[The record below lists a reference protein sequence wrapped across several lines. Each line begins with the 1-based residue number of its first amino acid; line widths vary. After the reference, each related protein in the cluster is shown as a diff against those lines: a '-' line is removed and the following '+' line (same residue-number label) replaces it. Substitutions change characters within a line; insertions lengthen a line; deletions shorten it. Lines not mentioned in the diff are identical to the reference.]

1 MADERDICERLE
13 DPNYDGAVFLRLDA
27 AKEITALRYYVARL
41 EGDLASEEYQHA
53 RTKIALENA
62 QEHSRDQAFDIVML
76 GQEVGR
82 LRATLKGLVES
93 CEYLRDGAFHNK
105 RRYTNNV
112 SQSAWSSFCLQ
123 VRTARAAIA
132 EKEEK

>member
-1 MADERDICERLE
+1 MSDYIKHAFNSDDVVKKNLALRKTHDEIERLR
-13 DPNYDGAVFLRLDA
+13 A
-27 AKEITALRYYVARL
+27 
-41 EGDLASEEYQHA
+41 
-53 RTKIALENA
+53 EN
-62 QEHSRDQAFDIVML
+62 E
-76 GQEVGR
+76 R

-123 VRTARAAIA
+123 VRTARAALDEQA
-132 EKEEK
+132 KK